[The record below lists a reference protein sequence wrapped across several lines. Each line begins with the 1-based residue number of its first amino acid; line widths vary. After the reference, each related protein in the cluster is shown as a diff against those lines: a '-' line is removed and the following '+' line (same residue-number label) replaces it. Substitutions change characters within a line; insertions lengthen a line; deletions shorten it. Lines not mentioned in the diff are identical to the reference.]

1 MRYPFLEALFCL
13 CDFAWVAIVLSV
25 RTFFTHPYMLL
36 YSYTSH
42 LYEGALPLDFV
53 IGLIQIDK
61 DGDRVFVHLESILNF
76 LCEYIQWVFC
86 GVATSEAS
94 LTWCD
99 DIVVFEPPI
108 QKFDNFPSLPVIRY
122 MMSVMLAF

>member
-1 MRYPFLEALFCL
+1 
-13 CDFAWVAIVLSV
+13 
-25 RTFFTHPYMLL
+25 MLL

-76 LCEYIQWVFC
+76 LCEYIQRVVC

-122 MMSVMLAF
+122 MMSVMLAFSWMVTFRFVLLQ